1 MYHLCQYEYDI
12 SFANCKYNN
21 IITARVTVANMARNI
36 NCYNSNID
44 CLFCLSFLCNIWH
57 VTQATWYAPS
67 QWVCKPTEI
76 SACPKPGQI
85 GRVVAGR
92 AFDIKMGE
100 VMGMP
105 LVRMGWRPPRL
116 LVPLP
121 PSSSPACLL
130 YTSPSPRD

>member
-85 GRVVAGR
+85 GRVAAGR
-92 AFDIKMGE
+92 ASGYKKWG
-100 VMGMP
+100 
-105 LVRMGWRPPRL
+105 LWGWGRR
-116 LVPLP
+116 
-121 PSSSPACLL
+121 
-130 YTSPSPRD
+130 